1 MFNTATQSKSI
12 RHIAAVFCVMVAGAS
27 FAPKAAADAWDKKTI
42 VTFNSPVEV
51 PGKVLQPG
59 TYVFKVLDSTSNRNI
74 LQIWDKDEKQLQAT
88 VLGVPDYRLTPADKP
103 VLAFEE
109 RPSGSPEA
117 LKAWFYP
124 GENYGLEMVYPHMR
138 ATELAKRNNQNVLSM
153 KDSAAN
159 NMAKPNKTATD
170 ASVQEMEK
178 TDVTGVGPNGE
189 PVALEVVILAKPKN

>member
-1 MFNTATQSKSI
+1 MFTTTTQSKGI
-12 RHIAAVFCVMVAGAS
+12 RHIAAIFCVMAVS
-27 FAPKAAADAWDKKTI
+27 TTLAPKAAADARDKKTI
-42 VTFNSPVEV
+42 VTFNAPVEV

-59 TYVFKVLDSTSNRNI
+59 TYVFKVLDSASNRTI
-74 LQIWDKDEKQLQAT
+74 LQIWDKDEKHLQAT
-88 VLGVPDYRLTPADKP
+88 VLGVPDYRLMPAEKP
-103 VLAFEE
+103 VVNFEE

-138 ATELAKRNNQNVLSM
+138 AAELAKRTNQNVLSM
-153 KDSAAN
+153 KDSAAK

-178 TDVTGVGPNGE
+178 TDVAGVSPNGE
-189 PVALEVVILAKPKN
+189 PVALEIVILAQPEK

>member
-1 MFNTATQSKSI
+1 MFTTTTQPKRI
-12 RHIAAVFCVMVAGAS
+12 RRIAPMFCVMVVGATL
-27 FAPKAAADAWDKKTI
+27 APKAAADAWDKKTI
-42 VTFNSPVEV
+42 VTFNAPVEV

-59 TYVFKVLDSTSNRNI
+59 TYVFKVLDSASNRNI
-74 LQIWDKDEKQLQAT
+74 LQIWDQDEKHLEAT
-88 VLGVPDYRLTPADKP
+88 VLGVPDYRLMPAEKP
-103 VLAFEE
+103 VLNFEE

-138 ATELAKRNNQNVLSM
+138 AAELAKRTNQNVLSM
-153 KDSAAN
+153 KDSAAK

-189 PVALEVVILAKPKN
+189 PVALEIVILARPEK